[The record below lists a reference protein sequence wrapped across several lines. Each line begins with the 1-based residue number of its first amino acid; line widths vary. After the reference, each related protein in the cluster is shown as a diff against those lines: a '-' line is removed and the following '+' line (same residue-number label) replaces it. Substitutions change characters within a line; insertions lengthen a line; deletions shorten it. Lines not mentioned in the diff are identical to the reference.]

1 LSFEAQARRKS
12 FRKRES
18 QSRFTFAISL
28 ENSFFSAK
36 VALLHLPYDT
46 FATQRVALIML
57 GARANEISERPIGY
71 KFRNRLSLWPA
82 VVIV

>member
-1 LSFEAQARRKS
+1 
-12 FRKRES
+12 
-18 QSRFTFAISL
+18 
-28 ENSFFSAK
+28 
-36 VALLHLPYDT
+36 
-46 FATQRVALIML
+46 ML